1 MTAISPSTT
10 VSAVKSYRPSI
21 ATNKNNGVLIE
32 WNEGFSVGVTEMDNQ
47 HKQLVK
53 LLNDL
58 YSAMQS
64 KKSSEIIGNVL
75 NKLISYTKTHFTS
88 EEEFMKKHSY
98 PGLAN
103 QIKEHAAFVDK
114 ALKFK
119 SDYDAGKTSMSV
131 SITSFLKD
139 WLVNHISV
147 SDKKYGAHVNNRGN
161 INPELVIPLGDF

>member
-1 MTAISPSTT
+1 
-10 VSAVKSYRPSI
+10 
-21 ATNKNNGVLIE
+21 
-32 WNEGFSVGVTEMDNQ
+32 MDNQ

-98 PGLAN
+98 PGLAD

-147 SDKKYGAHVNNRGN
+147 SDKKYGVHVNNRGN
-161 INPELVIPLGDF
+161 ANPELVIPLNDF